1 MSAQL
6 HHLSVGQNSATS
18 TVISFV
24 PPSASAFMAPRYAI
38 WINALWFS
46 SLVCTLSASFIAV
59 MIKQWLH
66 QYTKGIS
73 GVSREAARLRQHRYE
88 SLHQWRVPQII
99 MVLPILLQV
108 SLFLFLAGV
117 VILLWNI
124 HPIVATCASSLFGLL
139 LLFTVITTI
148 LPAFRMDCC
157 YLSPQAMGIFT
168 YSQLIGRF
176 LVSSL
181 SSVAARLSAICE
193 AGSRDVSRMKKRC
206 CRRMLRL
213 LTKAIRQLGRWSSW
227 PSWEIRERMAVESRV
242 QYLDRSLAAT
252 TYAVTLDDDV
262 LNAELSR
269 CMWDMDA
276 DNLVPFCRD
285 VLSAPG
291 IDHDRRGTPL
301 DTFLLNYCISAMSK
315 ANEYQLRSSA
325 DRETLMDYPIWFS
338 TQSLEERCPSDML
351 DGLPD
356 HHSAYLWGLARM
368 APQHTSAFFR
378 LAEILKAMPKSS
390 GMDVRTIRKGEQ
402 QWMPQRLLLTSDDT
416 WPVNE
421 ILPIGTEHMR
431 SLMDDLTRNR
441 HVDTASHFLG
451 LLAFFIS
458 CCTAASTGEL
468 DSFHIL
474 KRTFASMN
482 LFFHHHATPAHQARV
497 LNGLYHSRLIPLLV
511 DLVEKPSCNLRSFC
525 SLENNPL
532 HTLAK
537 ALENIQ
543 AHCRFADNTRT
554 TFYELVGR
562 LETICTRP
570 SPLVDSLLCERV
582 RHLALDNSAGA
593 SSSLP
598 MHITT
603 PSNTNLLEISV
614 GMVSSSSS
622 RFDGST

>member
-1 MSAQL
+1 MGDQTDPISRLLRTLLGNPLRDQGGNIGSTYTVHRTFGTSPKELDVPQPYDNKERAEAWKFCAEVVEDHSEALLKQWNAELDMQLVFAGLFSTALTAFNVESYSLLQPDKGDIAIAALALISAQL
-6 HHLSVGQNSATS
+6 NDLSVGQMSANSTI
-18 TVISFV
+18 ISFV
-24 PPSASAFMAPRYAI
+24 PPSGSAFMAPRYAI
-38 WINALWFS
+38 WLNALWFS
-46 SLVCTLSASFIAV
+46 SLVCTLSASSIAV
-59 MIKQWLH
+59 MVKQWLH
-66 QYTKGIS
+66 QYTKGVS

-88 SLHQWRVPQII
+88 SLHQWRVPQIL

-148 LPAFRMDCC
+148 LPAFRVDCC

-168 YSQLIGRF
+168 YSQLLGRF

-181 SSVAARLSAICE
+181 SVVAARLSAVCE
-193 AGSRDVSRMKKRC
+193 TGSRDVSRMKRC
-206 CRRMLRL
+206 GRRMLRL
-213 LTKAIRQLGRWSSW
+213 LTQAIRQLGRWSSW
-227 PSWEIRERMAVESRV
+227 PSWDIRERMAVESRV

-276 DNLVPFCRD
+276 DNLTPFCRD

-315 ANEYQLRSSA
+315 ANEYQLGSSA

-378 LAEILKAMPKSS
+378 LAEILEVMPKSS
-390 GMDVRTIRKGEQ
+390 GMDARTIRKETSIR
-402 QWMPQRLLLTSDDT
+402 PLTSLAC
-416 WPVNE
+416 WRSSSPV
-421 ILPIGTEHMR
+421 
-431 SLMDDLTRNR
+431 
-441 HVDTASHFLG
+441 V
-451 LLAFFIS
+451 
-458 CCTAASTGEL
+458 
-468 DSFHIL
+468 
-474 KRTFASMN
+474 
-482 LFFHHHATPAHQARV
+482 
-497 LNGLYHSRLIPLLV
+497 PLLIRG
-511 DLVEKPSCNLRSFC
+511 NW
-525 SLENNPL
+525 
-532 HTLAK
+532 TLS
-537 ALENIQ
+537 
-543 AHCRFADNTRT
+543 
-554 TFYELVGR
+554 TF
-562 LETICTRP
+562 
-570 SPLVDSLLCERV
+570 
-582 RHLALDNSAGA
+582 
-593 SSSLP
+593 
-598 MHITT
+598 
-603 PSNTNLLEISV
+603 
-614 GMVSSSSS
+614 
-622 RFDGST
+622 